1 MKFKSRVYEPGE
13 MGKDIQ
19 EYLSQAT
26 KTAEGYLCSC
36 GTAIRQGFVATFPV
50 DAEGTVLDET
60 EQPRKVPYCG
70 KCDPPDGFNH
80 SYARRVFIRIDKKE

>member
-19 EYLSQAT
+19 DYLSKAT
-26 KTAEGYLCSC
+26 KTGSGYACSC
-36 GTAIRQGFVATFPV
+36 GTPIRSGFVATFPV
-50 DAEGTVLDET
+50 DEKGTVLDEI
-60 EQPRKVPYCG
+60 EQPRKVPYCE

-80 SYARRVFIRIDKKE
+80 SYARRVFILLKKE